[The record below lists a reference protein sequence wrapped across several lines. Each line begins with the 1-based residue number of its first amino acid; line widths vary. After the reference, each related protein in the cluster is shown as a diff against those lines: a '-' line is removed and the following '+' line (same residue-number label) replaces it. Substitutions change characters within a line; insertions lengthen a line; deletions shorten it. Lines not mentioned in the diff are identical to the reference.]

1 MIAIFRTEGSR
12 QISNPGQSCAPH
24 TKPFR
29 TFCFR
34 QNYRAPKIAEPTRTL
49 VAPKATAIS

>member
-1 MIAIFRTEGSR
+1 MIAFFRTEGFR

-24 TKPFR
+24 TKAFR